1 MKTEAVDK
9 RYLDWSRAYNE
20 ELVKTKYFNSDTAG
34 TRVVP
39 KVDPDAAYQGLG
51 GLRG

>member
-1 MKTEAVDK
+1 MQAKEVDR

-20 ELVKTKYFNSDTAG
+20 DVLKTKHFNSDTAG

-39 KVDPDAAYQGLG
+39 KVDPDATYQGLG